1 MPGAKLDDSEEEIGE
16 EDEENNDYSL
26 GGDNDVIPED
36 EFWNCKNKWKQF
48 KDFTQ
53 LYCTIA
59 ILTEIVANFKFTPDL
74 SIVKNFKR
82 F

>member
-36 EFWNCKNKWKQF
+36 EFWNCKNKWK
-48 KDFTQ
+48 
-53 LYCTIA
+53 
-59 ILTEIVANFKFTPDL
+59 
-74 SIVKNFKR
+74 
-82 F
+82 